1 MVQQG
6 RSTTTE
12 MEKNKHSP
20 EVCMKRGFSK
30 WLLVIAC
37 FLLAA
42 CAVIT
47 VNVYFPEKAAKEAY
61 KSLDEML
68 LKNGDKSPSGEMT
81 PPPAPMEPQAKPQS
95 RLFNELPAFSLVP
108 AAYAADTDADAEALA
123 IELSS
128 MPEVLKAYDEMSRRL
143 PRLNALFASGAV
155 GLTNQGLVSVRE
167 KAKVAAQDENLLS
180 AENQSRKTLVM
191 SMAKAI
197 LKLNK
202 QKESKAALDLVL
214 GKAAATYADTKREA
228 AQPGWWVQFENG
240 RWVQK

>member
-1 MVQQG
+1 
-6 RSTTTE
+6 
-12 MEKNKHSP
+12 
-20 EVCMKRGFSK
+20 MKRVFLR
-30 WLLVIAC
+30 WLLAAAG

-68 LKNGDKSPSGEMT
+68 LKNGQQPGPGERGPAT
-81 PPPAPMEPQAKPQS
+81 PPGEPHEKPQS
-95 RLFNELPAFSLVP
+95 HLFNLPAFSFVP
-108 AAYAADTDADAEALA
+108 AAYAFDTEAETLA

-128 MPEVLKAYDEMSRRL
+128 MPEVLQAYDRMNQRL
-143 PRLNALFASGAV
+143 ARLKQLFSSGAV
-155 GLTNQGLVSVRE
+155 GLTNQGLVTVRE
-167 KAKVAAQDENLLS
+167 KGKMTAQDEGLVA
-180 AENQSRKTLVM
+180 AENQDRKTVVT

-202 QKESKAALDLVL
+202 QKESKAAMDQVL
-214 GKAAATYADTKREA
+214 PKAATTYADTKREA
-228 AQPGWWVQFENG
+228 AQPGWWVQLQNG

>member
-1 MVQQG
+1 MK
-6 RSTTTE
+6 TKFLKLPLTI
-12 MEKNKHSP
+12 
-20 EVCMKRGFSK
+20 VCLF
-30 WLLVIAC
+30 
-37 FLLAA
+37 LAA

-68 LKNGDKSPSGEMT
+68 LKNGEVKSPAGESA
-81 PPPAPMEPQAKPQS
+81 PPSELVPQEKPQS
-95 RLFNELPAFSLVP
+95 SLIDELRSFSLVP
-108 AAYAADTDADAEALA
+108 AAYAADADADALA

-128 MPEVLKAYDEMSRRL
+128 MPEVLKAYDEMNRRL
-143 PRLNALFASGAV
+143 PRLNALFAGGGV

-167 KAKVAAQDENLLS
+167 KTKVNAQDESLVA
-180 AENQSRKTLVM
+180 AENQSRKTVVM

-202 QKESKAALDLVL
+202 QKESKAALDQVL

-228 AQPGWWVQFENG
+228 ARPGWWTQLQNG

>member
-1 MVQQG
+1 
-6 RSTTTE
+6 
-12 MEKNKHSP
+12 
-20 EVCMKRGFSK
+20 MKTRFMKG
-30 WLLVIAC
+30 LLAIAC

-61 KSLDEML
+61 KSLDDML
-68 LKNGDKSPSGEMT
+68 LKNGADKTPAAEQTPPSQPSPSPDQAA
-81 PPPAPMEPQAKPQS
+81 PPGKPQS
-95 RLFNELPAFSLVP
+95 SLTIKLPSFSLVT
-108 AAYAADTDADAEALA
+108 AAYAADSDADALA

-128 MPEVLKAYDEMSRRL
+128 MPEVLKAYDDMNRRV

-167 KAKVAAQDENLLS
+167 KGKVNAQDESLVA
-180 AENQSRKTLVM
+180 AENQSRKIVVE

-197 LKLNK
+197 LKLGK
-202 QKESKAALDLVL
+202 QKESKAALDQVM
-214 GKAAATYADTKREA
+214 GKAAATYADTKRDA
-228 AQPGWWVQFENG
+228 AQPGWWMQLENG